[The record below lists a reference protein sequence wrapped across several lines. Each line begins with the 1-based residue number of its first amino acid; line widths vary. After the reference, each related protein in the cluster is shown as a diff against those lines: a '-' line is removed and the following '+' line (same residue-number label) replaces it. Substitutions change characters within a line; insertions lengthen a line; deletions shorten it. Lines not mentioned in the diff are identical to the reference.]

1 MPIFRYFLFVGGA
14 LLALLLAVNFALPAS
29 PVTQAVA
36 TAGNDQPLIRIRS
49 DRHLPERVVLDT
61 SQPTI
66 AAPAVKTAAVVAPQP
81 PVQDAASAALAEMSA
96 KARVRGTFAQFTPA
110 PKANAAAARKT
121 EAKPQVQAQAQL
133 PAIDVLEHRIL
144 LRVFFGT
151 DDGPPL
157 PHVVERTR
165 AFDLDHLRAHI
176 CEYVTRD
183 CTRPDPAEIDD
194 AYSGERPGMICRR
207 AVFFTAGSVR
217 ASRRFML
224 RLAGVVSFTLL
235 RI

>member
-66 AAPAVKTAAVVAPQP
+66 APPATKTAAVVAPQP
-81 PVQDAASAALAEMSA
+81 PVQEAASPELAEMSA
-96 KARVRGTFAQFTPA
+96 KARVRETFAQFTPA
-110 PKANAAAARKT
+110 PKANATAARKA

-133 PAIDVLEHRIL
+133 PQVQAQPKRKV
-144 LRVFFGT
+144 
-151 DDGPPL
+151 
-157 PHVVERTR
+157 
-165 AFDLDHLRAHI
+165 ARAHPAPQQG
-176 CEYVTRD
+176 
-183 CTRPDPAEIDD
+183 RP
-194 AYSGERPGMICRR
+194 
-207 AVFFTAGSVR
+207 
-217 ASRRFML
+217 ML
-224 RLAGVVSFTLL
+224 FAQQPHFGLFNTTW
-235 RI
+235 